1 MKLRHQR
8 STRIVAISLALLLLS
23 TSVSY
28 ADPSVATYEVTITN
42 LTSGQP
48 LTPPVVAAHRQ
59 PLHVFEVG
67 AAASFGV
74 KEIAENG
81 NNAPL
86 LAALGGEKHVS
97 AVIETQTGPLVP
109 AGTPG
114 SAMFADSV
122 TFALTT
128 DQGAKYLSF
137 AAMLICTNDGFTGV
151 DSLRLPQQ
159 VGDSVT
165 VVTAGYDAGTEINT
179 EDFVDIVPPCQ
190 GLIGVS
196 SGEAGTG
203 TSNPALAE
211 GGVIRHHPNIQG
223 GSDLL
228 PAVHGWTDPVAE
240 VVITRT
246 N

>member
-48 LTPPVVAAHRQ
+48 LTPPVVATHRR

-86 LAALGGEKHVS
+86 LAALGGEEHVS
-97 AVIETQTGPLVP
+97 EVVQAGMGPLVP
-109 AGTPG
+109 ATAPG
-114 SAMFADSV
+114 GATFPDSV
-122 TFALTT
+122 TFTITA
-128 DQGAKYLSF
+128 DRGAKYLSF
-137 AAMLICTNDGFTGV
+137 VSMLICTNDGFTGV
-151 DSLRLPQQ
+151 DSLRLPQE

-179 EDFVDIVPPCQ
+179 EDFVDIVLPCQ
-190 GLIGVS
+190 GLIGIS
-196 SGEAGTG
+196 SGEAGAG

-211 GGVIRHHPNIQG
+211 GGVIVHHPNIQG

-228 PAVHGWTDPVAE
+228 PAVHGWIDPVAE